1 MSFTKN
7 ILLMIASPADAW
19 ESIKKYNVPI
29 SIMLS
34 KVLYPMLALLSITA
48 FTELF
53 YHAEAT
59 VAYCIQRAI
68 IDFAKFFFG
77 YHICSYMLT
86 GFWRSVVTDKDMANR
101 VNTVL
106 AYNLVVLIILNI
118 INNLLPTPWLFI
130 NIFYLYIFL
139 TTSKASDYLGLT
151 DNQMFLYII
160 AAFSI
165 VVPFFIGYLLNISL
179 SFTAA

>member
-48 FTELF
+48 FAELF

-59 VAYCIQRAI
+59 VA
-68 IDFAKFFFG
+68 
-77 YHICSYMLT
+77 
-86 GFWRSVVTDKDMANR
+86 
-101 VNTVL
+101 
-106 AYNLVVLIILNI
+106 
-118 INNLLPTPWLFI
+118 
-130 NIFYLYIFL
+130 
-139 TTSKASDYLGLT
+139 
-151 DNQMFLYII
+151 
-160 AAFSI
+160 
-165 VVPFFIGYLLNISL
+165 
-179 SFTAA
+179 